1 MSAPSYRT
9 LANVTLILFENSV
22 QFFISRS
29 IPSGNIVHLFATDAD
44 ISQTDT
50 NNAQT
55 WKLSKTYTK
64 ATTIPDVIYVR
75 VTCSNGSVPTPPFFT
90 ISYTYYVTVI
100 DARISFPTQE
110 LVLLTS
116 DYNPGNTR
124 TLEYFYD
131 LPTDFGV
138 VSLAPSTLSDPNPIS
153 EFTAEGSTTIVDGYG
168 PPTVE
173 VVPNGASNYRVR
185 VLQSFGDAGLNEIQF
200 TLLFNRYNAYR
211 KYSLKYRVLQVG
223 NVAVGG
229 FAAAPFL
236 IDFMSYDHA
245 LDNKIAARY
254 IHNAV
259 AGGEQLVLN
268 SSDKFAAA
276 LGDNIAALPPIEWYG
291 KEVEEAVD
299 QAITVTDEFPLV
311 KLKRQN
317 KFVSFEL
324 DNRSTVAD
332 YKLFLRRRIDFDN
345 GAYIRCDPLITKL
358 LGFTS
363 DESDSTEDPISNFQ
377 TIAADQALT
386 CVVPPIISLELEA
399 VVNNHEGVVRQSQ
412 SVRLFNF
419 LMLDGDCDYKTF
431 VSTKEFP
438 ERQLPLA
445 SSRYQVLKFHFL
457 YNRMNEV
464 SNIGPV
470 GIGLPVQFKQPYYV
484 TMRIQTRSRDGR
496 TDESYITLTGT
507 ESSPII
513 NLDSPIEGI
522 QCVEMVDARMPKF
535 AEGVALVDQRRAIL
549 GYVVDESLP
558 APVPVP
564 P

>member
-1 MSAPSYRT
+1 MSAPSFRT

-29 IPSGNIVHLFATDAD
+29 IPSGNIVHLFATDAE

-55 WKLSKTYTK
+55 WKLSKSYTK
-64 ATTIPDVIYVR
+64 ATTIPDVIYIR

-90 ISYTYYVTVI
+90 IAYTYYVTVI

-116 DYNPGNTR
+116 EYGPENTR
-124 TLEYFYD
+124 TLEYMYD
-131 LPTDFGV
+131 LPKDLGV
-138 VSLAPSTLSDPNPIS
+138 ISLAPSTLTDPNPIS
-153 EFTAEGSTTIVDGYG
+153 GFTAEGTTTVVDGYG

-173 VVPNGASNYRVR
+173 VVPSGAENYRVR
-185 VLQSFGDAGLNEIQF
+185 ILQSFGDAGTNEIQF

-211 KYSLKYRVLQVG
+211 TYSLKYRVLQVG

-236 IDFMSYDHA
+236 FDFMSYDRTT
-245 LDNKIAARY
+245 DTKIAARY
-254 IHNAV
+254 IHNSV
-259 AGGEQLVLN
+259 TDGQQLVLN
-268 SSDKFAAA
+268 SSDKFSAA
-276 LGDNIAALPPIEWYG
+276 LGDNIAALSPIEWYG
-291 KEVEEAVD
+291 NEVQEVVD
-299 QAITVTDEFPLV
+299 QAIAVTDEFPLV
-311 KLKRQN
+311 KLKRKN

-324 DNRSTVAD
+324 DNRSTVAN

-363 DESDSTEDPISNFQ
+363 DESDSTQDPVTNFQ

-386 CVVPPIISLELEA
+386 CTVPPIISLELEA

-419 LMLDGDCDYKTF
+419 LMLDSDCDYKTF

-438 ERQLPLA
+438 ERNLPLA

-484 TMRIQTRSRDGR
+484 TMRIQTRTRDGR
-496 TDESYITLTGT
+496 TEESYITLTGT
-507 ESSPII
+507 ESSPVI

-522 QCVEMVDARMPKF
+522 QRVEMVDARMPKY

-558 APVPVP
+558 ASVQNP
-564 P
+564 